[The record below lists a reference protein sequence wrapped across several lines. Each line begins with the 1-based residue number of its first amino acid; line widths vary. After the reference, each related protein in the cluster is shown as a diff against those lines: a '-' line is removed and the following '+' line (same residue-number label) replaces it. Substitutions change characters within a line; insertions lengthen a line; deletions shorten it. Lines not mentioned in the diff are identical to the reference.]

1 MKKSK
6 LYAKKTL
13 ALFMVVMMLMSAWV
27 FVAPTEASASGDLN
41 ATQMQSNNN
50 GLLNQISV
58 PVNDVTLPTKNATF
72 HFAGTGDQ
80 SSHMTVD
87 NLSKSN
93 ANIVYTVDVTQS
105 VGYGVEFN
113 GVTNADQ
120 GGKGVRV
127 WFPETVLMYDGKTTP
142 RMPVILEVDSNGS
155 AVRTCSCTI
164 VSGANGL
171 SFSSR
176 DGSTHWRGFS
186 KDDACFYYMMW
197 IGSAGFYLT
206 SDGTT
211 NSSIKCGVT
220 GGDWR
225 FFSNHLVFNTTMG
238 SSEWLREIKPTW
250 RFYGDQSS
258 TSYWSSTA
266 SKSIYVVNV
275 KAYNDLLSKI
285 RTDLATIKS
294 KPSQYKTSYVE
305 AYKNAVASVV
315 SANPNNYNIN
325 GSGGQ
330 GAKNWK
336 TAIESAVSDYNAA
349 LDNLNNKKATYTLKF
364 INNNNQVVYTKDYD
378 YGTSVNLASLAAN
391 YANTVKS
398 LNSGEHVSYTWNTSG
413 YGSTITDDITIT
425 EVAGTPAPHNFP
437 DVWTQN
443 EANHSRICSVCE
455 YEHIEAH
462 KRADKGETIVSP
474 TCTDPG
480 EVAYGCS
487 VCGKKAIETGTVP
500 ALGHSFT
507 GDIAIVEGLDG
518 YHYKKC
524 ERFDECGKYGWGV
537 TPDEHEKHDWD
548 FNNNGRLD
556 AGDAVDTKPATCTS
570 EGYEVYSCE
579 VCKTTYTKIIPVKSH
594 EIKYTEAVVVDGI
607 CGAEGNK
614 EFWSCSVCKK
624 VWINEDCTTELEDT
638 TDSDGDGI
646 PDELETTG
654 PSHVYT
660 DNYAIISPEKHA
672 IKCDI
677 CGNTTNEESHIL
689 TNEVVTA
696 PTCEKKGERKYTCEV
711 CGYSYTE
718 DIAKA
723 AHSMTLIPAVAAEC
737 EKAGN
742 NAYYSCSTCRKF
754 YKDEAGTTETTAE
767 AEKISALTHKWS
779 AHHDYDILDTPATCV
794 SPAIYQS
801 CCDYCKVPLVA
812 YHEYGNPD
820 TVNGHNFTGDEIQKN
835 DNGTHSIKC
844 VNGCGTYGA
853 PVGCN
858 YKVTADVASTCCE
871 EGYTTYTCDCG
882 NGYTTPKNYDY
893 NNHSGQSTHFVG
905 SQPATCYT
913 YGSTG
918 SEICDG
924 CGTTISTKV
933 NDLPLDPNNHEN
945 MQSFGKVE
953 STCQTEGHEAYT
965 QCICGAYGVKK
976 VTIAKIPH
984 VYTTYVSNG
993 DGTHTATCETC
1004 DEKVATPATDTK
1016 NCKGGT
1022 ANCKD
1027 RKVCVECNAPYGETD
1042 PNNHK
1047 NIEVIARV
1055 PSTCQTTGT
1064 TSYRKCTACNTEI
1077 DKPEEIAK
1085 IAHTFGA
1092 WSKIEGENKHTR
1104 SCTTCDETIAAVA
1117 TQTEDCNGGTAY
1129 CNVLATCKDC
1139 RAKYGTYDA
1148 AKHSSTATTLKN
1160 AKPVSCQAPGYTG
1173 DYYYNCCD
1181 TLYKAGEVVAQ
1192 LDHTYVV
1199 ESRREATCLEAGEVI
1214 YKCSTCA
1221 EGDGLTVATKK
1232 EVLPLDETKHA
1243 TTETVVVGKL
1253 SPTCEDNGYTGDI
1266 YYACCYDENATDAA
1280 NKKALKEK
1288 GTVIRVNGEHVFGE
1302 IIPEYMIKEITEENG
1317 VKKIVMKTEEP
1328 GYDEKIAARRA
1339 DGKWYHM
1346 VQCSVCGAIEESPCY
1361 TYKHTY
1367 SCTDTDICEVCKG
1380 LCSLVDANKH
1390 DILVE
1395 IKKVEAT
1402 HTTNGTKAYYK
1413 CHGCGKFF
1421 LDDGGKKEFDPTSEE
1436 GKALITISKETV
1448 PCTSWADT
1456 PFETKKPTCGE
1467 NGYEKYACT
1476 IAGCT
1481 KVKTVILE
1489 ATSTAHVW
1497 ADDYKV
1503 IKEATCGS
1511 VGYKAIY
1518 CTVCGNIKPNS
1529 ATTIVATGKH
1539 NFDKNK
1545 DGIVDRNDAV
1555 ITEGENCQKPG
1566 TLTFTCTVCGIEDE
1580 QIDTEG
1586 VSAHNFGE
1594 WVTIGGDCSSGIIQV
1609 RTCQNCNAKE
1619 QKTLTTDTHKLVIYV
1634 RVEPTPE
1641 KDGYVIYECENCKI
1655 KTEPEAIKYNGSGVA
1670 KEHLINEEQYKV
1682 VKEATCQNA
1691 EQRAYTC
1698 LRCGEKVIIGVGEK
1712 RDHYWIEQAAEV
1724 STCEKAGHSSYY
1736 RCVFCRE
1743 ETGRE
1748 DYEALGHEDA
1758 DNNGKCDNCS
1768 HKFFDNGEQACGCM
1782 CHNESWLMQIVY
1794 KIINFFWKIFKI
1806 NPSCSCGA
1814 VHY

>member
-13 ALFMVVMMLMSAWV
+13 SVFLAVMMLMSAWV
-27 FVAPTEASASGDLN
+27 FVPGEHNHASAVAATTVASANNSAIYGMSASSFDTGFSTVSGNFHGDNAAETASKGTFQNTLYSPHFPADNNQLGNSYAGAYFGDLGGRADGARVWYPETTLIYDGSTTPQIGLLFDIDSN
-41 ATQMQSNNN
+41 SNNR
-50 GLLNQISV
+50 V
-58 PVNDVTLPTKNATF
+58 
-72 HFAGTGDQ
+72 
-80 SSHMTVD
+80 
-87 NLSKSN
+87 
-93 ANIVYTVDVTQS
+93 
-105 VGYGVEFN
+105 
-113 GVTNADQ
+113 
-120 GGKGVRV
+120 GVRNV
-127 WFPETVLMYDGKTTP
+127 YM
-142 RMPVILEVDSNGS
+142 S
-155 AVRTCSCTI
+155 
-164 VSGANGL
+164 SGQNGL
-171 SFSSR
+171 SFRDSYWWAKSTASSNNYHTHFTFNWIINNNPGNNKWISTS
-176 DGSTHWRGFS
+176 GSNGAESMCAKNGEWDIYATYLQYTG
-186 KDDACFYYMMW
+186 
-197 IGSAGFYLT
+197 GSFG
-206 SDGTT
+206 SGTT
-211 NSSIKCGVT
+211 YYKA
-220 GGDWR
+220 
-225 FFSNHLVFNTTMG
+225 
-238 SSEWLREIKPTW
+238 IKPTW
-250 RFYGDQSS
+250 TCITANGTYTGTTNKTIYVIDYLPLKNALNSAKGLLADIQSNPAKY
-258 TSYWSSTA
+258 TTA
-266 SKSIYVVNV
+266 SV
-275 KAYNDLLSKI
+275 KAF
-285 RTDLATIKS
+285 
-294 KPSQYKTSYVE
+294 
-305 AYKNAVASVV
+305 V
-315 SANPNNYNIN
+315 SAAKKLIAAKPGNYISSSSNNVTGWN
-325 GSGGQ
+325 
-330 GAKNWK
+330 
-336 TAIESAVSDYNAA
+336 SAVSTALTEWNSAKNLAVQQYTVKFVKNDNTEYSHTYN
-349 LDNLNNKKATYTLKF
+349 
-364 INNNNQVVYTKDYD
+364 

-391 YANTVKS
+391 YANTVKY
-398 LNSGEHVSYTWNTSG
+398 LNNGEHVPYTWNTSG

-425 EVAGTPAPHNFP
+425 EVAGTPAPHTFP
-437 DVWTQN
+437 SVWTQN
-443 EANHSRICSVCE
+443 ADNHSRICTACKFE
-455 YEHIEAH
+455 QTETHQ
-462 KRADKGETIVSP
+462 KGNSETSNA
-474 TCTDPG
+474 TCTAPG
-480 EVAYGCS
+480 TVSYDCS
-487 VCGKKAIETGTVP
+487 VCGKEDFTTVSVP

-507 GDIAIVEGLDG
+507 GDYVIEEGVDG
-518 YHYKKC
+518 YHNRKC
-524 ERFDECGKYGWGV
+524 ERYDLCGAISS
-537 TPDEHEKHDWD
+537 TNEKHIWKITD
-548 FNNNGRLD
+548 
-556 AGDAVDTKPATCTS
+556 DTKLATCTS

-579 VCKTTYTKIIPVKSH
+579 VCKTTYTKILSVKEH
-594 EIKYTEAVVVDGI
+594 TIKHTKAVVVDGI
-607 CGAEGNK
+607 CGAEGNE
-614 EFWSCSVCKK
+614 EFWSCSVCGK
-624 VWINEDCTTELEDT
+624 VWTDKDFTTELENT
-638 TDSDGDGI
+638 TDVDGDGI

-654 PSHVYT
+654 PAHVYT
-660 DNYAIISPEKHA
+660 DKYVAISSEKHA
-672 IKCDI
+672 IACDI
-677 CGNTTNEESHIL
+677 CGKTTDEESHSL
-689 TNEVVTA
+689 KNEVVTA

-718 DIAKA
+718 EIAKA

-742 NAYYSCSTCRKF
+742 NAYYSCSTCHKF

-779 AHHDYDILDTPATCV
+779 AHHDYDILDTPATCM
-794 SPAIYQS
+794 SPAKYQS

-871 EGYTTYTCDCG
+871 AGYTTYTCDCG
-882 NGYTTPKNYDY
+882 NGYTTPKDFDY

-905 SQPATCYT
+905 SQPATCHT

-933 NDLPLDPNNHEN
+933 NDLPLDPDNHEN

-1047 NIEVIARV
+1047 KIEVIARV

-1421 LDDGGKKEFDPTSEE
+1421 LDDGGKKGFDPTSEE

-1655 KTEPEAIKYNGSGVA
+1655 KTEPEAIKYNGSGVTE
-1670 KEHLINEEQYKV
+1670 EHLINEEQYKV

-1712 RDHYWIEQAAEV
+1712 RAHYWIEQAAEV
-1724 STCEKAGHSSYY
+1724 STCDKAGHSSYY

-1768 HKFFDNGEQACGCM
+1768 HKFFDNGEQTCGCM